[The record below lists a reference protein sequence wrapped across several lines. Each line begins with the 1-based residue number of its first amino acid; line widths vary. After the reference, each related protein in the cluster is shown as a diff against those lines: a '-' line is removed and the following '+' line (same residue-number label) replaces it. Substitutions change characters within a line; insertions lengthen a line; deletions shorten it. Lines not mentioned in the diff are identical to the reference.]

1 MPFPAARPSL
11 LCAFAFTALVG
22 CTSAPRIAG
31 TVPVPAG
38 ATRTLRLTTPSLQQL
53 RLHLWNRSGSDVTWR
68 RLDPPPHE
76 LAQGVLTARNGDH
89 VWSAT
94 AQRLVVELLGGGSDA
109 VVGYE
114 ARSETGLQVDVDHT
128 GTWRLP

>member
-1 MPFPAARPSL
+1 MLPSARTSL
-11 LCAFAFTALVG
+11 LPAVALAALVG
-22 CTSAPRIAG
+22 CTSAPRVAG
-31 TVPVPAG
+31 TIPVPAG
-38 ATRTLRLTTPSLQQL
+38 ATRTLRLTTPSPQQL
-53 RLHLWNRSGSDVTWR
+53 RLHLWSRSGGDVTWR
-68 RLDPPPHE
+68 RLDPLPGE
-76 LAQGVLTARNGDH
+76 LAQGELAAQRGDH
-89 VWSAT
+89 LWSVT